1 MKSADG
7 DAPGRA
13 KPEIVLRQP
22 KPGDLGW
29 IIQRHAQ
36 IYLDEYGWGENFES
50 VCADIVADF
59 ARKHDPAYE
68 RCWIAEMNGQNA
80 GSVFLVKEADGV
92 ARLRLLLVDP
102 AARGHGLGWRL
113 TEECLAFAR
122 QCGYRRVVLWTH
134 EILTAARQ
142 IYTRAG
148 FKLVKSEAM
157 RNFGQDVVSEH
168 WELEL

>member
-102 AARGHGLGWRL
+102 AARGTYLFRPLLVPGTVLLWPLILKRWR
-113 TEECLAFAR
+113 A
-122 QCGYRRVVLWTH
+122 
-134 EILTAARQ
+134 
-142 IYTRAG
+142 
-148 FKLVKSEAM
+148 
-157 RNFGQDVVSEH
+157 
-168 WELEL
+168 LERSKE